1 MLKIFK
7 YQKIT
12 DAFTTHT
19 LVEPDYNLLK
29 TDERIIELCV
39 LEDETYV
46 SVPDDI
52 VLPEQ
57 PKIISKTLEEVQ
69 LDDTLKVQI
78 SKASVHVQLLNQ
90 RVVEKIREKYDVN
103 DELGMTRKKVAAE
116 TGSATKFNSYNT
128 YVKSCIAWGDSEK
141 TKLGL

>member
-1 MLKIFK
+1 MLK
-7 YQKIT
+7 T
-12 DAFTTHT
+12 NSRVT
-19 LVEPDYNLLK
+19 
-29 TDERIIELCV
+29 ELCN
-39 LEDETYV
+39 LDSETYV

-52 VLPEQ
+52 VLPDQ

-78 SKASVHVQLLNQ
+78 SKASVHVQLINQ